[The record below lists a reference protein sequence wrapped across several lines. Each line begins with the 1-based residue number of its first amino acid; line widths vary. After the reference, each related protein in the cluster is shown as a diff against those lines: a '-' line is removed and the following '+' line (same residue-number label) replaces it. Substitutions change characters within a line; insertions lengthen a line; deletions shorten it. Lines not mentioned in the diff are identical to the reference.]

1 MRRTPS
7 PFRRTSA
14 PDAGSRSAG
23 FSLIELAIT
32 CALLLLVVG
41 VILSSL
47 EEVMKAEAY
56 TADRTS
62 SLDSMR
68 LTLNRMT
75 RELRQASSVNE
86 TTSTPSRIEFDT
98 YGPEGTR
105 HVVYDVSGTAL
116 TRSIDSG
123 PAVNVLVGVASSSV
137 FTYVTAPPVPGAQWV
152 RISLAMRPSRT
163 PDTVLILDS
172 EVNLRNR
179 TGALT

>member
-1 MRRTPS
+1 M
-7 PFRRTSA
+7 
-14 PDAGSRSAG
+14 
-23 FSLIELAIT
+23 
-32 CALLLLVVG
+32 LVVG

-47 EEVMKAEAY
+47 QEVMQAEAY
-56 TADRTS
+56 TADRTA

-75 RELRQASSVNE
+75 RELRQASSVDE

-105 HVVYDVSGTAL
+105 HVVYDLTGTTLTRAVNSGTPVTSL
-116 TRSIDSG
+116 TGIASASI
-123 PAVNVLVGVASSSV
+123 

-152 RISLAMRPSRT
+152 RINLAVRPKRT
-163 PDTVLILDS
+163 PDTILILDS